1 MKDWYFKR
9 QLQSSNTGCIKK
21 TQPLNILKYSLCFQ
35 AQQIRCSFVSPTIIS
50 LADMTISSSIVRLQA
65 ILNSQR
71 PKIFCA

>member
-1 MKDWYFKR
+1 MNANLF
-9 QLQSSNTGCIKK
+9 
-21 TQPLNILKYSLCFQ
+21 
-35 AQQIRCSFVSPTIIS
+35 IRCSLVSPTIIS